1 MGSLRVA
8 KRGGGKTPVILLY
21 QKIILFASKKL
32 RSCRN
37 TWKNVRFRFL
47 LFQLNLWI
55 ALQVVRNIA
64 LSFFHAID

>member
-1 MGSLRVA
+1 L
-8 KRGGGKTPVILLY
+8 GGGERRWEDSGGFLY
-21 QKIILFASKKL
+21 HKIILFASKKPH
-32 RSCRN
+32 SCRN

-64 LSFFHAID
+64 LRFFHAID